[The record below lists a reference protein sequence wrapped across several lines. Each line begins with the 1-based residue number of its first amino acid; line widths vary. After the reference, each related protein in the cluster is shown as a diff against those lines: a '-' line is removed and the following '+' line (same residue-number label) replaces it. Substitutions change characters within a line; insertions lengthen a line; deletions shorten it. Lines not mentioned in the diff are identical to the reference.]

1 MYSISHVG
9 LVVKDC
15 QRSVD
20 FYKGVLGCQL
30 LETYED
36 SRVKIAFLKAGDGL
50 IELVQYLSEET
61 ISPCNGGVINHLAF
75 EVEDIKGAVAC
86 LKELGASMLMDEP
99 REVLGGTRLI
109 INFAGPDG
117 ERLELTQSLLRLP

>member
-20 FYKGVLGCQL
+20 FYEGVLGCQL

-36 SRVKIAFLKAGDGL
+36 NRVKIAFLKAGDGL
-50 IELVQYLSEET
+50 IELVQYLSET
-61 ISPCNGGVINHLAF
+61 ISPCNGGLINHLAF
-75 EVEDIKGAVAC
+75 EVEDIKGAVAY
-86 LKELGASMLMDEP
+86 LKESGASLLMDEP

-109 INFAGPDG
+109 INFTGPDG
-117 ERLELTQSLLRLP
+117 ERLELTQSL